1 MNNYTTQFDYSF
13 RTGGT
18 MAFVA
23 ESKDEA
29 EMLAKDYISE
39 TYPDAFDVEI
49 VEVDVVL

>member
-1 MNNYTTQFDYSF
+1 MNNYITQYDYSV

-18 MAFVA
+18 RTFAA

-29 EMLAKDYISE
+29 EMLAKEYITE

-49 VEVDVVL
+49 VEVDAA